1 MTPELGQRHK
11 AYINVEVGS
20 KDPGELI
27 LLAYTVAIQGCERR
41 DMRRAG
47 EAVYELMNGLDFSQ
61 GEVAG
66 NLVVMYDWIY
76 RQIKEGKFEE
86 AKHFLLE
93 LRDAW
98 EQVVEAEQ
106 TRQRVTS
113 TSGGLDTN
121 G

>member
-11 AYINVEVGS
+11 AYMNVEVGS
-20 KDPGELI
+20 RDPGELI
-27 LLAYTVAIQGCERR
+27 LLAYGVAIQACERR

-47 EAVYELMNGLDFSQ
+47 DAVYELMNGLDFSH
-61 GEVAG
+61 GDVAG

-98 EQVVEAEQ
+98 EQVVEAD
-106 TRQRVTS
+106 RAAKRS
-113 TSGGLDTN
+113 TQGTGMVDTN